1 MAVLKINVKF
11 VIPITSLQNFFHIIL
26 IIPFMKPII
35 TSFAFARLTKVFILV
50 ATLLFTF
57 QLFTSFASN
66 YLDESDI
73 LKINPEYKI
82 KRYANGKVIA
92 YASQNNGEKIVHDFT
107 DFNADILLAA
117 LRKQRISSVMI
128 NLSRKYGLSEDECRR
143 KIKHS
148 INVLEEWEIIIQ
160 PD

>member
-1 MAVLKINVKF
+1 MLNLLYPLHLYRI
-11 VIPITSLQNFFHIIL
+11 FFHITL
-26 IIPFMKPII
+26 INSLMKPII
-35 TSFAFARLTKVFILV
+35 TSLTFTRFSKAALLV
-50 ATLLFTF
+50 VTLLFVS
-57 QLFTSFASN
+57 QLFSSYASY

-92 YASQNNGEKIVHDFT
+92 YASQENGEKIVHDFT

-117 LRKQRISSVMI
+117 LRKQRISSVML

-148 INVLEEWEIIIQ
+148 INVLEEWEIILQ

>member
-1 MAVLKINVKF
+1 MKPTVKF
-11 VIPITSLQNFFHIIL
+11 LRFTKFSKVLLLNVAL
-26 IIPFMKPII
+26 I
-35 TSFAFARLTKVFILV
+35 FAF
-50 ATLLFTF
+50 
-57 QLFTSFASN
+57 QSFSSLASN

-82 KRYANGKVIA
+82 KRFPNGKVIV
-92 YASQNNGEKIVHDFT
+92 YSSPDNGEKVVHDFT

-117 LRKQRISSVMI
+117 LRKQRLGNVML

-148 INVLEEWEIIIQ
+148 INVLEEWEIILQ
-160 PD
+160 TE